1 MKICAT
7 DGCDLQTVGKSKYCR
22 EHRKAARAA
31 WKEMIA
37 SKPTKAERDAKHAEL
52 FAKADAAG
60 RLAADAC
67 VPVPMVVSG
76 YEDQPIMDGVCG
88 FAWVTVRPGNS
99 SFAKWLKANKGGRI
113 AYQGGMQ
120 IWISDYNQSM
130 QRKSAYADAFA
141 AVLRSNDVK
150 AYGGSRMD

>member
-7 DGCDLQTVGKSKYCR
+7 EGCELQTVGKSKYCR
-22 EHRKAARAA
+22 EHRAAARAA

-37 SKPTKAERDAKHAEL
+37 SKPSKAERDKAHAEL

-60 RLAADAC
+60 KLAADSII
-67 VPVPMVVSG
+67 PVPMVVSG
-76 YEDQPIMDGVCG
+76 YESTPIEGGVCG
-88 FAWVTVRPGNS
+88 FAWVTVRPGGS

-120 IWISDYNQSM
+120 IWISDYGQSM
-130 QRKSAYADAFA
+130 ARKDAYAGAFA
-141 AVLRSNDVK
+141 AVLRSKDIK
-150 AYGGSRMD
+150 GYAGSRMD